1 MTRPLRRRTAW
12 GAGAA
17 PLKRKPTPR
26 RSGRDGKE
34 RRAPQRRGGKERR
47 APPAPLWQGEPRGGR
62 GRGAEPEEGRLRLFE
77 SASPSCAEN
86 ASGEAAGFRLPAS
99 LRRFLRRGRA
109 WTRERPS
116 SRSTGRQNR
125 SRGFARGAGGGPG
138 RGIRKGGAGRR
149 AGPPSDGRGHGP
161 GAIVLFCTAANKIP
175 PTRPGAFYIWTKPCG
190 SRHARRAAHARFA
203 GRERF
208 LSAAR
213 RRLPFLPAG
222 GFPGFSSSGCILPAV
237 SPLSPFASLHR
248 IFVRDRSARARG
260 AGCTSS
266 PYAVIVCATP
276 LKRPPCGLFI
286 PAVGAPH
293 FHSVTSL
300 FSSSAPAFP
309 GTTRPG
315 CGFRGAKKQ
324 DRHEDGPASLFSLRA
339 KPAAPRLRPCAP
351 PRRWS
356 GRWCGRWGPNSSGGA
371 PR

>member
-1 MTRPLRRRTAW
+1 MEAR
-12 GAGAA
+12 AA
-17 PLKRKPTPR
+17 
-26 RSGRDGKE
+26 
-34 RRAPQRRGGKERR
+34 AQ
-47 APPAPLWQGEPRGGR
+47 APPPATGEVTGR
-62 GRGAEPEEGRLRLFE
+62 GQSSFFVRRQIK
-77 SASPSCAEN
+77 SP
-86 ASGEAAGFRLPAS
+86 R
-99 LRRFLRRGRA
+99 
-109 WTRERPS
+109 
-116 SRSTGRQNR
+116 
-125 SRGFARGAGGGPG
+125 PG
-138 RGIRKGGAGRR
+138 RGFFISGQSPVA
-149 AGPPSDGRGHGP
+149 
-161 GAIVLFCTAANKIP
+161 
-175 PTRPGAFYIWTKPCG
+175 
-190 SRHARRAAHARFA
+190 RHARRAAHARFA

-222 GFPGFSSSGCILPAV
+222 GFPGFSSSGCILPTV

-309 GTTRPG
+309 GTTRQA

-324 DRHEDGPASLFSLRA
+324 GRHEDGPASLFSLRA

-356 GRWCGRWGPNSSGGA
+356 GRWCGRWGPNFSGGA
-371 PR
+371 PC